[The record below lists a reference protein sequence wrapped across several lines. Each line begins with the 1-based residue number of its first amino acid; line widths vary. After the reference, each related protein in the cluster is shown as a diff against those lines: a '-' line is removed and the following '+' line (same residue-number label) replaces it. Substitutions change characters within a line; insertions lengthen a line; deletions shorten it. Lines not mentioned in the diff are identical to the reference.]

1 MVAAEVVEG
10 ALAGDPRA
18 ADALL
23 RSFGP
28 QVCRWCARLGGPR
41 IDVEAAAQEV
51 LLVVHRRLPELTHP
65 QQVAP
70 FVFQVVRRVVANERR
85 RAWLRW
91 WAPMPAAPLATGE
104 PGPEAAAEQAQRVR
118 IVWEVV
124 AALPAD
130 QREVLVLVD
139 LEERTAPEAAALL
152 GIPEGTVRSRLRVAR
167 QRFRERLLARG
178 LAPAAIAEAS

>member
-1 MVAAEVVEG
+1 MVSAEVVQG
-10 ALAGDPRA
+10 ALAGDRLA

-23 RSFGP
+23 RAWTP

-41 IDVEAAAQEV
+41 IDVESAAQEV
-51 LLVVHRRLPELTHP
+51 LIVVHRRLSDVSHP
-65 QQVAP
+65 QQLAP
-70 FVFQVVRRVVANERR
+70 FVFQVVRRVVANERK

-91 WAPMPAAPLATGE
+91 WAPMPAAPIPTAA
-104 PGPEAAAEQAQRVR
+104 PGPHEDAEATQRVR

-124 AALPAD
+124 ASLPPD

-152 GIPEGTVRSRLRVAR
+152 DVPEGTVRSRLRVAR
-167 QRFRERLLARG
+167 DAFRQRMIRRG
-178 LAPAAIAEAS
+178 LSPRGEGP